1 MRALISIGLEQ
12 LAYRVHACKAANS
25 SIKRANARIIKINGR
40 ESKYM

>member
-1 MRALISIGLEQ
+1 MRALISIGLE